1 MYELYVGWERFWFER
16 GIYEF
21 EDELEFV
28 SIKWIANCIQN
39 YWQ

>member
-16 GIYEF
+16 GIYKF

-28 SIKWIANCIQN
+28 RR
-39 YWQ
+39 